1 MKTIIRFLSMV
12 MLIVM
17 INSCATVQ
25 PTTTHTYEGAE
36 VGGILGGIAG
46 ALLDRHNPWRGGV
59 IGGVLGL
66 VAGATLT
73 EISARAARE
82 AVVYNQPVEYRTEGG
97 RGIYWAEPMGYNEQT
112 RCSKIH
118 ERVWEDG
125 RLVKD
130 QIREVCE
137 ETKYEKGMQA
147 PPIEQTLVREGFF
160 AMKLAD
166 ALKIGEVK
174 SEGEAE
180 SRLASMG
187 IAPRNGWI
195 ADYPL
200 TLNIIGELENAI
212 GAAADS
218 GKIAMKRDEAIKVF
232 QDLIRDI
239 KSQYAGV
246 KPPPGRQPPPEPYYY
261 PYPYPYPYL
270 YYYPY
275 PYRYYYPHHY
285 YPYHR
290 HWR

>member
-1 MKTIIRFLSMV
+1 MG
-12 MLIVM
+12 
-17 INSCATVQ
+17 C
-25 PTTTHTYEGAE
+25 TTPRSYQGGEI
-36 VGGILGGIAG
+36 GGILGGIAG
-46 ALLDRHNPWRGGV
+46 ALLDRNPWRGAI
-59 IGGVLGL
+59 IGGALGA

-73 EISARAARE
+73 EISEMAARE
-82 AVVYNQPVEYRTEGG
+82 AVVYNRPVEYRIEGG
-97 RGIYWAEPMGYNEQT
+97 RGIYRAEPMGYNEQT

-118 ERVWEDG
+118 ERIWEDG

-137 ETKYEKGMQA
+137 EAKYEKGMQA
-147 PPIEQTLVREGFF
+147 LPIEQTLVREGFF

-166 ALKIGEVK
+166 TLKIGEVK
-174 SEGEAE
+174 SEAEAE
-180 SRLASMG
+180 SRLALMG

-218 GKIAMKRDEAIKVF
+218 GKIAIKKDEAIKAF
-232 QDLIRDI
+232 QNLIGDI
-239 KSQYAGV
+239 QSQYAGV
-246 KPPPGRQPPPEPYYY
+246 EPPPGWQPYPEPYYYRAPYYY
-261 PYPYPYPYL
+261 PYPY
-270 YYYPY
+270 YYGGY
-275 PYRYYYPHHY
+275 YRFHPHYY

>member
-1 MKTIIRFLSMV
+1 MRKIIGFFMSLL
-12 MLIVM
+12 LILILM
-17 INSCATVQ
+17 SC
-25 PTTTHTYEGAE
+25 TTPRSYQGAE

-46 ALLDRHNPWRGGV
+46 ALLDRNPWRGGV
-59 IGGVLGL
+59 IGGVLGA

-73 EISARAARE
+73 EISARAERE
-82 AVVYNQPVEYRTEGG
+82 AVVYNRPVEYRTENG
-97 RGIYWAEPMGYNEQT
+97 RGMYWAEPMGYDEKT

-137 ETKYEKGMQA
+137 ETKYEKGMQT
-147 PPIEQTLVREGFF
+147 PPIEQTLVPEGFF

-166 ALKIGEVK
+166 ALKVGEVK
-174 SEGEAE
+174 NEAE
-180 SRLASMG
+180 AENKLASMG

-212 GAAADS
+212 SAAADS
-218 GKIAMKRDEAIKVF
+218 GKIAMRKDEAIKAF
-232 QDLIRDI
+232 QELIRDV
-239 KSQYAGV
+239 KNQYV
-246 KPPPGRQPPPEPYYY
+246 KVEPPPDRQPYPEPYYY
-261 PYPYPYPYL
+261 PEPYSSYDYP

-275 PYRYYYPHHY
+275 FYFGGYYRFHPRYY